1 MVRRLLSRQGGI
13 APRRTVIVF
22 EVVGNGDKVNEED
35 HVSKSMIPM
44 VLTTV

>member
-1 MVRRLLSRQGGI
+1 M
-13 APRRTVIVF
+13 APRRTVIVL
-22 EVVGNGDKVNEED
+22 EAVGNADKVNEED